1 MLIFALISGWTSPQ
15 SEHNYYCRTGMSKNL
30 MGTHFLINTI
40 KLDWAIGL
48 NPPTWNPINSART
61 TDISGVN
68 MEGKVNFSW
77 CWGGAVVHDDVHS
90 DIVVVTV

>member
-1 MLIFALISGWTSPQ
+1 MIGQLGSTHPPGIISSP
-15 SEHNYYCRTGMSKNL
+15 
-30 MGTHFLINTI
+30 
-40 KLDWAIGL
+40 
-48 NPPTWNPINSART
+48 RT

-68 MEGKVNFSW
+68 IGKVNFSW